1 MFSYL
6 YSPHDSS
13 ATRADPRSRRKGN
26 AHRQGSA
33 CRLTVNLGVL
43 CCFAAAI
50 LAAVGGAHAQSI
62 DDSLRIYAVNII
74 QDPPQSWTG
83 YGIYL
88 GRGMVITA
96 AHVVGTAARTKPSVR
111 IAGMDLPAHAV
122 KEGTQVDLTLL
133 SIDEQK
139 LPIYLQMRRMPL
151 CEKAPWPGERV
162 IVAVPEGTARSHVMS
177 PQLLPISM
185 RRRLPTVISD
195 VATTGNSGSGV
206 FDAGQKCLLG
216 IMSRKI
222 FVPPN
227 SEDPESKEKD
237 IAKYFVPASTIRAFI
252 PTEYR
257 F

>member
-1 MFSYL
+1 ML
-6 YSPHDSS
+6 
-13 ATRADPRSRRKGN
+13 
-26 AHRQGSA
+26 
-33 CRLTVNLGVL
+33 RLTIGFFL
-43 CCFAAAI
+43 AAAA
-50 LAAVGGAHAQSI
+50 LASLGFAHAQTDPA
-62 DDSLRIYAVNII
+62 DDSLRLYAVNIV
-74 QDPPQSWTG
+74 QDPPQPWPG

-88 GRGMVITA
+88 GKGLVITA
-96 AHVVGTAARTKPSVR
+96 QHVVGSAARTKPSVR
-111 IAGMDLPAHAV
+111 IAGMDLPAHAIR
-122 KEGTQVDLTLL
+122 EGNERVDLTLL
-133 SIDEQK
+133 SIDEHK

-177 PQLLPISM
+177 PLLLPFSM

-206 FDAGQKCLLG
+206 FDAKNKCLLG

-222 FVPPN
+222 YVPAN
-227 SEDPESKEKD
+227 STDPESKEKD
-237 IAKYFVPASTIRAFI
+237 IAKYFVPASIIRAFI